1 MKSKMLNNL
10 LNFFI
15 KNKDKKIKLQLP
27 FDVYKRNTDGVYI
40 IDCSRM
46 TEINM
51 KIPITI
57 YDEDCKI

>member
-1 MKSKMLNNL
+1 MKNKILNKL
-10 LNFFI
+10 IKFFI
-15 KNKDKKIKLQLP
+15 KNKNEKIKSQLP

-46 TEINM
+46 TEINI
-51 KIPITI
+51 KIPIII